1 VGNRKVSYLI
11 IFNKLNYFYYH
22 FNYTFLERK
31 SLAFTISS
39 WSSSTRSHPLDIY
52 SKEKAYDGNV
62 FDNIFEYAETDNEG
76 LKYFMLYLVQEYSLG
91 KIILHR
97 KYEGCCGLA
106 AGCNPNC
113 GEL

>member
-76 LKYFMLYLVQEYSLG
+76 LKYFNYTVNMRAAVGWLQAVTPTAVSYSSLS
-91 KIILHR
+91 
-97 KYEGCCGLA
+97 C
-106 AGCNPNC
+106 
-113 GEL
+113 